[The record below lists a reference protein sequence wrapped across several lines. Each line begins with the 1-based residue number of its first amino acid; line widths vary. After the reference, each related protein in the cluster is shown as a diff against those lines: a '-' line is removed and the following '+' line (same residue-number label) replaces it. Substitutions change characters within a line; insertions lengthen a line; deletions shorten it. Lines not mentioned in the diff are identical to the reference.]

1 MERLPAKGVNPVS
14 RTITQHI
21 IQTTLQAI
29 SKSQRLIQSIKQI
42 MQRREMIEATMT
54 MHKFT
59 VGEAV
64 SFSPDK
70 GQEHTRGDLFEVV
83 RLLPEMGGAP
93 QYRIKSQTK
102 DHERVVRED
111 QLAPA

>member
-1 MERLPAKGVNPVS
+1 MEHLPAKGVNPVS

-42 MQRREMIEATMT
+42 MQRREMIEVMMT

-64 SFSPDK
+64 IF
-70 GQEHTRGDLFEVV
+70 
-83 RLLPEMGGAP
+83 
-93 QYRIKSQTK
+93 
-102 DHERVVRED
+102 
-111 QLAPA
+111 